1 MYFKLAIQNV
11 KKSFKDYM
19 IYFLTL
25 AFSICLFYSFN
36 SFQAQQAVMEL
47 SQGQADIIDSVM
59 LIMKIL
65 SVFVAVV
72 LGFLVIY
79 ANNFLIKR
87 RKKELGLYQRNAK
100 ARLLT
105 DRNTLSTR

>member
-65 SVFVAVV
+65 SVFVAIV
-72 LGFLVIY
+72 LGFLVIMPTT
-79 ANNFLIKR
+79 F
-87 RKKELGLYQRNAK
+87 
-100 ARLLT
+100 
-105 DRNTLSTR
+105 